1 MTTFNSPE
9 DILKALDE
17 NPQWRAAVRDRILG
31 EELLQLPARFEAF
44 RQDMTAFA
52 KSTDERL
59 GRLEEGQQEIRSD
72 VAILKEGQQE
82 IRSDVAILKEGQQ
95 EIRADV
101 AILKEGQQE
110 IRSDMSIVKGHHARN
125 AAVTESR
132 RICRTLD
139 CRQTRLMD
147 GDWSENL
154 VDHGDTTNIP
164 TGDLTSFQNADLI
177 IQATNRENGR
187 TVYVPVEASF
197 TARSHDFDRA
207 SRNAR
212 LIEHF
217 KNEPAIPV
225 VASRYLST
233 EVRTDI
239 LQAIE
244 EGRIHWFQI
253 DQKYLEPT

>member
-59 GRLEEGQQEIRSD
+59 GRLEEGQQEIRAD
-72 VAILKEGQQE
+72 M
-82 IRSDVAILKEGQQ
+82 AILKEGQQ
-95 EIRADV
+95 EIRADM
-101 AILKEGQQE
+101 A
-110 IRSDMSIVKGHHARN
+110 IVKGHHARN

-187 TVYVPVEASF
+187 TVYIPVEASF

>member
-52 KSTDERL
+52 KFTDERL
-59 GRLEEGQQEIRSD
+59 GRLEEGQQEIRADMS
-72 VAILKEGQQE
+72 
-82 IRSDVAILKEGQQ
+82 ILKEGQQ
-95 EIRADV
+95 EIRA
-101 AILKEGQQE
+101 
-110 IRSDMSIVKGHHARN
+110 DMSIVKGHHARN

-187 TVYVPVEASF
+187 TVYIPVEASF

>member
-59 GRLEEGQQEIRSD
+59 GCLEEGQQEIRAD
-72 VAILKEGQQE
+72 M
-82 IRSDVAILKEGQQ
+82 AILKEGQQ
-95 EIRADV
+95 EIRADM
-101 AILKEGQQE
+101 AIL
-110 IRSDMSIVKGHHARN
+110 KGHHARN

>member
-59 GRLEEGQQEIRSD
+59 GRLEEGQQEIR
-72 VAILKEGQQE
+72 A
-82 IRSDVAILKEGQQ
+82 
-95 EIRADV
+95 
-101 AILKEGQQE
+101 
-110 IRSDMSIVKGHHARN
+110 DMSIVKGHHARN

>member
-82 IRSDVAILKEGQQ
+82 IRA
-95 EIRADV
+95 
-101 AILKEGQQE
+101 
-110 IRSDMSIVKGHHARN
+110 DMSIVKGHHARN

-147 GDWSENL
+147 GDWPENL

>member
-59 GRLEEGQQEIRSD
+59 GRLEEGQQEIRAD
-72 VAILKEGQQE
+72 M
-82 IRSDVAILKEGQQ
+82 AILKEGQQ
-95 EIRADV
+95 EIRADM
-101 AILKEGQQE
+101 A
-110 IRSDMSIVKGHHARN
+110 IVKGHHARN

>member
-72 VAILKEGQQE
+72 MSILKEGQQ
-82 IRSDVAILKEGQQ
+82 G
-95 EIRADV
+95 IRADV

-154 VDHGDTTNIP
+154 VDHGNTTNIP

-187 TVYVPVEASF
+187 TVYIPVEASF

>member
-59 GRLEEGQQEIRSD
+59 GRLEEGQQEIRAD
-72 VAILKEGQQE
+72 M
-82 IRSDVAILKEGQQ
+82 AILKEGQQ
-95 EIRADV
+95 EIRADM
-101 AILKEGQQE
+101 A
-110 IRSDMSIVKGHHARN
+110 IVKGHHARN

-164 TGDLTSFQNADLI
+164 TGDLTSFQNADII

-187 TVYVPVEASF
+187 TVYIPVEASF

>member
-82 IRSDVAILKEGQQ
+82 IRADVAILKEGQQ
-95 EIRADV
+95 EIRA
-101 AILKEGQQE
+101 
-110 IRSDMSIVKGHHARN
+110 DMSIVKGHHARN

-147 GDWSENL
+147 GDWPENL

>member
-72 VAILKEGQQE
+72 MSIV
-82 IRSDVAILKEGQQ
+82 
-95 EIRADV
+95 
-101 AILKEGQQE
+101 KEGQQE
-110 IRSDMSIVKGHHARN
+110 IRSDMSILKGHHARN

-187 TVYVPVEASF
+187 TVYIPVEASF

>member
-72 VAILKEGQQE
+72 M
-82 IRSDVAILKEGQQ
+82 SILKEGQQ
-95 EIRADV
+95 EIRA
-101 AILKEGQQE
+101 
-110 IRSDMSIVKGHHARN
+110 DMSIVKGHHARN

>member
-59 GRLEEGQQEIRSD
+59 GRLEEGQQEIRADMS
-72 VAILKEGQQE
+72 
-82 IRSDVAILKEGQQ
+82 ILKEGQQ
-95 EIRADV
+95 EIRA
-101 AILKEGQQE
+101 
-110 IRSDMSIVKGHHARN
+110 DMSIVKGHHARN

-187 TVYVPVEASF
+187 TVYIPVEASF

>member
-59 GRLEEGQQEIRSD
+59 GRLEEGQQEIRAD
-72 VAILKEGQQE
+72 MAIL
-82 IRSDVAILKEGQQ
+82 
-95 EIRADV
+95 
-101 AILKEGQQE
+101 
-110 IRSDMSIVKGHHARN
+110 KGHHARN

-147 GDWSENL
+147 GEWSENL

-177 IQATNRENGR
+177 IQAANRENGR
-187 TVYVPVEASF
+187 TVYIPVEASF

-239 LQAIE
+239 LQAIK

>member
-59 GRLEEGQQEIRSD
+59 GRLEEGQQEIRADMS
-72 VAILKEGQQE
+72 ILKEGQQ
-82 IRSDVAILKEGQQ
+82 D
-95 EIRADV
+95 IRAD
-101 AILKEGQQE
+101 
-110 IRSDMSIVKGHHARN
+110 MSILKGHHARN

>member
-59 GRLEEGQQEIRSD
+59 GRLEEGQQEIRAD
-72 VAILKEGQQE
+72 M
-82 IRSDVAILKEGQQ
+82 AILKEGQQ
-95 EIRADV
+95 EIRA
-101 AILKEGQQE
+101 
-110 IRSDMSIVKGHHARN
+110 DMSIVKGHHARN

-187 TVYVPVEASF
+187 TVYIPVEASF

>member
-1 MTTFNSPE
+1 MATFNSPE

-59 GRLEEGQQEIRSD
+59 GRLEEGQQEIRAD

-82 IRSDVAILKEGQQ
+82 IRS
-95 EIRADV
+95 DV

-197 TARSHDFDRA
+197 TARSHDFDHA

>member
-59 GRLEEGQQEIRSD
+59 GRLEEGQQEIRAD
-72 VAILKEGQQE
+72 M
-82 IRSDVAILKEGQQ
+82 AILKEGQQ
-95 EIRADV
+95 EIRADM
-101 AILKEGQQE
+101 AIL
-110 IRSDMSIVKGHHARN
+110 KGHHARN

>member
-59 GRLEEGQQEIRSD
+59 GRLEEGQQEIRADMS
-72 VAILKEGQQE
+72 
-82 IRSDVAILKEGQQ
+82 ILKEGQQ
-95 EIRADV
+95 EIRAD
-101 AILKEGQQE
+101 
-110 IRSDMSIVKGHHARN
+110 MSILKGHHARN

>member
-59 GRLEEGQQEIRSD
+59 GRLEEGQQEIRAD
-72 VAILKEGQQE
+72 M
-82 IRSDVAILKEGQQ
+82 AILKEGQQ
-95 EIRADV
+95 EIRA
-101 AILKEGQQE
+101 
-110 IRSDMSIVKGHHARN
+110 DMSIVKGHHARN

>member
-72 VAILKEGQQE
+72 M
-82 IRSDVAILKEGQQ
+82 SILKEGQQ

-110 IRSDMSIVKGHHARN
+110 IRADMSIVKGHHARN

-187 TVYVPVEASF
+187 TVYIPVEASF

>member
-59 GRLEEGQQEIRSD
+59 GRLEEGQQEIRAD
-72 VAILKEGQQE
+72 M
-82 IRSDVAILKEGQQ
+82 AILKEGQQ
-95 EIRADV
+95 EIRA
-101 AILKEGQQE
+101 
-110 IRSDMSIVKGHHARN
+110 DMSIVKGHHARN

-225 VASRYLST
+225 VASRYLGT